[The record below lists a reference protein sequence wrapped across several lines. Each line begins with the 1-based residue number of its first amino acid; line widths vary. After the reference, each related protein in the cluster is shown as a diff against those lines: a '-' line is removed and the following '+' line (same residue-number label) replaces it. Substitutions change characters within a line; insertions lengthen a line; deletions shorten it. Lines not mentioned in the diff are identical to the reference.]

1 MLSREQ
7 KKKGFFME
15 KVLKD
20 FAKKIKTKEELTF
33 YLEEI
38 AQAQQ
43 IVFKNKRGPL
53 SKKVEGKVNGKLK
66 NFLEKLE
73 EEEVISKSPG
83 QQSSFLEKL
92 KKYLQSLPEIKLE
105 IAFLPSNEFLTRVN
119 QWFEEELSQKI
130 ILDLITNSQIVGGAV
145 IEYQGN
151 WRNFSLVKE
160 LDKLISQKNL

>member
-1 MLSREQ
+1 MLSKEQ

-38 AQAQQ
+38 AQVQQ
-43 IVFKNKRGPL
+43 VVFKNKRVPL
-53 SKKVEGKVNGKLK
+53 SKKVEGKVSGELK
-66 NFLEKLE
+66 NFLEGLE
-73 EEEVISKSPG
+73 KEEVISKNPE

-92 KKYLQSLPEIKLE
+92 KKYLQSFPEIKLE
-105 IAFLPSNEFLTRVN
+105 IAFLPSDEFLTRIN
-119 QWFEEELSQKI
+119 QWLEEKLGQKV
-130 ILDLITNSQIVGGAV
+130 ILNLITNPQIVGGAV

-160 LDKLISQKNL
+160 LDKLISQRS